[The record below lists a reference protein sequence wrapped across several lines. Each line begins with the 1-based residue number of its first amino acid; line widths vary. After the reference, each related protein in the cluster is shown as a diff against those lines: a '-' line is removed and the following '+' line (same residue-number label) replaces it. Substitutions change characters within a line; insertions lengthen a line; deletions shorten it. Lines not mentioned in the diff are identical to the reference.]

1 MKVSPARQVVLA
13 VLALV
18 LLVLQARLWFGEGSL
33 RHVASLERQVEV
45 LNAKLSCDIQYEFG
59 SFAVC
64 FAVIDS
70 VDCTA
75 IFRTFGYTLEQ
86 TNKRSV

>member
-45 LNAKLSCDIQYEFG
+45 LNAKN
-59 SFAVC
+59 A
-64 FAVIDS
+64 
-70 VDCTA
+70 DCLLYTSPSPRD
-75 IFRTFGYTLEQ
+75 RT
-86 TNKRSV
+86 RSRMPSSA

>member
-33 RHVASLERQVEV
+33 RHVASLERQ
-45 LNAKLSCDIQYEFG
+45 
-59 SFAVC
+59 
-64 FAVIDS
+64 
-70 VDCTA
+70 
-75 IFRTFGYTLEQ
+75 
-86 TNKRSV
+86 

>member
-33 RHVASLERQVEV
+33 RHVASLERQKTQA
-45 LNAKLSCDIQYEFG
+45 LPPRRALIQ
-59 SFAVC
+59 AVC
-64 FAVIDS
+64 KIW
-70 VDCTA
+70 CQH
-75 IFRTFGYTLEQ
+75 R
-86 TNKRSV
+86 